1 MVGGHYSDAEQQLH
15 RIALYEVVAFIEQTA
30 MPSEQEILLFKT
42 SGLNKIY
49 CPILER
55 LADSILPGKDF
66 IRAKYAH

>member
-1 MVGGHYSDAEQQLH
+1 MA
-15 RIALYEVVAFIEQTA
+15 
-30 MPSEQEILLFKT
+30 SEQEILLFKT